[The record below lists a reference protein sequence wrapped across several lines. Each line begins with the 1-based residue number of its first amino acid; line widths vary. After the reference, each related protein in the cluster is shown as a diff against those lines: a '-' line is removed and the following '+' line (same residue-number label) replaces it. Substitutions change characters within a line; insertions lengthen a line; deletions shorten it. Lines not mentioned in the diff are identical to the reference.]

1 MLLVCSE
8 SINLQ
13 GKQGTDVRLSIKNRQ
28 SFNTLIV
35 VTSVSHDLLET
46 SDKNYI
52 SYKGLKLSAC
62 QMQSILKIQI
72 SIRWTNGF
80 LKVFF
85 TNLGYCLESKS
96 CINYFVPVYSLQ
108 KFFFFFQ
115 VVPVPEF
122 VGSELKCLKLRYFS
136 LPEMPSAF
144 STQTKQQDPAMPPSF
159 QGCF

>member
-1 MLLVCSE
+1 MLLVCFE

-62 QMQSILKIQI
+62 
-72 SIRWTNGF
+72 
-80 LKVFF
+80 
-85 TNLGYCLESKS
+85 
-96 CINYFVPVYSLQ
+96 
-108 KFFFFFQ
+108 
-115 VVPVPEF
+115 
-122 VGSELKCLKLRYFS
+122 
-136 LPEMPSAF
+136 
-144 STQTKQQDPAMPPSF
+144 
-159 QGCF
+159 